1 MHLTHWHAAPH
12 TSGFTVF
19 VYFPGTWDQ
28 WERTD
33 RNIKIKL
40 MLTWD
45 GLEVPDKDVDGE
57 EEDDHTY
64 TERLIKVGV
73 TAIFKRKIN
82 LGLIPKH
89 HLVFDH

>member
-1 MHLTHWHAAPH
+1 M
-12 TSGFTVF
+12 
-19 VYFPGTWDQ
+19 
-28 WERTD
+28 
-33 RNIKIKL
+33 
-40 MLTWD
+40 
-45 GLEVPDKDVDGE
+45 EVPDKDVDGE